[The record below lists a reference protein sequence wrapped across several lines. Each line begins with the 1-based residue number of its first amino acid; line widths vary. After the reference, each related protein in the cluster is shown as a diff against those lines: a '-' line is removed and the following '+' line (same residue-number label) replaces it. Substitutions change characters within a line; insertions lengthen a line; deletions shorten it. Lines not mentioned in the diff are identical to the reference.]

1 MKSWRYIVPNLFT
14 AISLSLGIASI
25 LLATEVELELAAWM
39 CLWCVLLDKADGT
52 AARLLDATSRF
63 GSEFDSMADLVSFGL
78 APAYLVYSTGRH
90 AWGLALGEPLW
101 LLLVVGTGLYALL
114 TAVRLARFNLDGHR
128 PGRRHF
134 EGLPSPLCGTIMAAS
149 VLVASKHRIPIEWV
163 QFFPVV
169 AVLLGLG
176 MVSRLPVPKLVARR
190 SLAFNIFQGANIV
203 FTYVVG
209 FAMVLPEYLLGL
221 ALFYMIIGTTHG
233 LIRSPEEQP
242 ERKIPS
248 PQEGEG

>member
-1 MKSWRYIVPNLFT
+1 MKSWRYIVPNFFT
-14 AISLSLGIASI
+14 ALSLCLGIASI
-25 LLATEVELELAAWM
+25 LLATEDKLELAAWM

-52 AARLLDATSRF
+52 AARLLGATSRF

-78 APAYLVYSTGRH
+78 APAYLVYSTGRNE
-90 AWGLALGEPLW
+90 WGLQLGEPLW
-101 LLLVVGTGLYALL
+101 LLLVIGAGLYALL
-114 TAVRLARFNLDGHR
+114 TAMRLARFNLDGHKT
-128 PGRRHF
+128 GQRHF
-134 EGLPSPLCGTIMAAS
+134 EGLPSPLCGTIMTAT
-149 VLVASKHRIPIEWV
+149 VLVAFKYGISVEWMK
-163 QFFPVV
+163 FFPVV

-176 MVSRLPVPKLVARR
+176 MISRLPVPKLIARK
-190 SLAFNIFQGANIV
+190 SLAFNIFQAANII

-242 ERKIPS
+242 LA
-248 PQEGEG
+248 QED

>member
-1 MKSWRYIVPNLFT
+1 MKSWRYLVPNFFT
-14 AISLSLGIASI
+14 AVSLSLGIASI
-25 LLATEVELELAAWM
+25 LLATEVELETAAGM
-39 CLWCVLLDKADGT
+39 CGWCVLLDKADGT
-52 AARLLDATSRF
+52 AARLLSATSRF

-90 AWGLALGEPLW
+90 VWGLKLGEPLW
-101 LLLVVGTGLYALL
+101 LLLVAGAGLYALL
-114 TAVRLARFNLDGHR
+114 TAMRLARFNLDGHR

-134 EGLPSPLCGTIMAAS
+134 EGLPSPLCGTIMAAT
-149 VLVASKHRIPIEWV
+149 VLVSFKHHIPVEWMKY
-163 QFFPVV
+163 FPGV

-176 MVSRLPVPKLVARR
+176 MVSRLPVPKLVPRKN
-190 SLAFNIFQGANIV
+190 LAFNIFQIANIV

-221 ALFYMIIGTTHG
+221 ALFYMIVGTTQS
-233 LIRSPEEQP
+233 LIRPPEEP
-242 ERKIPS
+242 SLKKIPS